1 MSSSGVTTGVATPRP
16 LTARQAETVARL
28 VDTAGEVLRAEGY
41 DGLTVRAVAAAAG
54 VAPATAYTY
63 FASKDHLVAEVFWRR
78 LSALPPVES
87 APSEA
92 TSAARAA
99 GALSPIA
106 LLLVDDPVVAAAVT
120 TAMLGSDP
128 EVERVRD
135 RIGAVTRDRLVAA
148 VDPDADPG
156 ALMVLGLTFSGAM
169 LQAGM
174 GHLDYADLPAV
185 VADAAR
191 RLLGDAS

>member
-1 MSSSGVTTGVATPRP
+1 MAPAPRP

-28 VDTAGEVLRAEGY
+28 VETAGEVLRAQGY
-41 DGLTVRAVAAAAG
+41 DGLTVRNVAAAAG

-78 LSALPPVES
+78 LVELPPVEVVD
-87 APSEA
+87 APPA
-92 TSAARAA
+92 TRAA
-99 GALSPIA
+99 DALAPIA

-128 EVERVRD
+128 EVKRVRD
-135 RIGAVTRDRLVAA
+135 RIGAVTRDRLVYALG
-148 VDPDADPG
+148 PDGDPG
-156 ALMVLGLTFSGAM
+156 ALMVLGLAFSGAM

-174 GHLDYADLPAV
+174 GHLAYADLPAV
-185 VADAAR
+185 VADATR
-191 RLLGDAS
+191 RILGEGP

>member
-1 MSSSGVTTGVATPRP
+1 MTAAPRP

-41 DGLTVRAVAAAAG
+41 DGLTVRNVAAAAG

-78 LSALPPVES
+78 LSALPAVES
-87 APSEA
+87 SPSEA
-92 TSAARAA
+92 TSAERAA

-128 EVERVRD
+128 EVKRVRD

-148 VDPDADPG
+148 VGPDADSG

-191 RLLGDAS
+191 RVLGGVS